1 MTHYKAHKLLMTHC
15 IHLSSQRALKTFNT
29 TTQGCLPDCEAQRRT
44 RAESMVL
51 APFTHRNQLTPAF
64 AQEIDIL
71 FSTLAGSL
79 RRLVLDFPFHGFY
92 PDNGGYQTGIILG
105 RAFKRLSA
113 IEEFVSIA
121 DALRLDFP
129 SEESNYQYVAWS
141 TWPRLRRLSLRSAR
155 IDKKFV
161 EALLRCPYLTHLVI
175 AEPRGLEDP
184 LPGDLA
190 NRVAWGE
197 LGLCRMTIVS
207 HAQQEYWTRNRA
219 SGNHAR
225 EFELSLLGRLMRTFG
240 ERLPGNTAQPEMGYV
255 GIRCVMTDPVDR
267 IDAWL
272 RQHAL
277 DGTIWESHG
286 QLYQLV
292 V

>member
-1 MTHYKAHKLLMTHC
+1 
-15 IHLSSQRALKTFNT
+15 
-29 TTQGCLPDCEAQRRT
+29 
-44 RAESMVL
+44 MVV
-51 APFTHRNQLTPAF
+51 APFTHRNLVTPFSAR
-64 AQEIDIL
+64 EMDVT

-79 RRLVLDFPFHGFY
+79 RRLVLDFPFRGFY
-92 PDNGGYQTGIILG
+92 PDNHGYQTGMILG
-105 RAFKRLSA
+105 RAFRRLSA

-121 DALRLDFP
+121 DGLPVDFP

-141 TWPRLRRLSLRSAR
+141 TWPRLRRLSLRHPR

-161 EALLRCPYLTHLVI
+161 EALLRCPQLTHLVV
-175 AEPRGLEDP
+175 AEPTGLEDS

-190 NRVAWGE
+190 SRVAWAE

-219 SGNHAR
+219 YGNNAP
-225 EFELSLLGRLMRTFG
+225 EFELSLLGRLMRTFAKH
-240 ERLPGNTAQPEMGYV
+240 LPDSTAQHEMGYV

-267 IDAWL
+267 IDAWI
-272 RQHAL
+272 RGHAL
-277 DGTIWESHG
+277 IGTIWDSHG
-286 QLYQLV
+286 QLYEPV